1 MNKEELNIIISKTDS
16 LDYVEFEQSII
27 YSEKE
32 VEELLHRAVNDSHCK
47 KGRVKHS
54 NSDECAEFVNGWF
67 KLNKK
72 K

>member
-16 LDYVEFEQSII
+16 LAYVEFEQSII

-32 VEELLHRAVNDSHCK
+32 VEEFIHRAVNDSHCRK
-47 KGRVKHS
+47 ERVKYS
-54 NSDECAEFVNGWF
+54 NSNECAEFVNNWF

-72 K
+72 